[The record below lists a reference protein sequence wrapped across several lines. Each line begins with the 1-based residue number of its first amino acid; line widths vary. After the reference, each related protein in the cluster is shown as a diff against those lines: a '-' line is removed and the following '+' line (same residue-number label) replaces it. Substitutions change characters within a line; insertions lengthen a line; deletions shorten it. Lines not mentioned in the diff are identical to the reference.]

1 MTVFAKDP
9 QAILDYSFDWDDNYL
24 ALGETIS
31 TSVWSVLPA
40 GELAIDSTAN
50 TTSTATATVSS
61 GIAGHIY
68 RLTNRITT
76 SNGRTEERSITMRV
90 QDR

>member
-24 ALGETIS
+24 QMGETVS
-31 TSVWSVLPA
+31 SSVWSVIPTS
-40 GELAIDSTAN
+40 ELAIDSTLN
-50 TTSTATATVSS
+50 TASTATATVSAGVS
-61 GIAGHIY
+61 GHIY
-68 RLTNRITT
+68 RLTNRIVT
-76 SNGRTEERSITMRV
+76 SLGRTEERSITMRV